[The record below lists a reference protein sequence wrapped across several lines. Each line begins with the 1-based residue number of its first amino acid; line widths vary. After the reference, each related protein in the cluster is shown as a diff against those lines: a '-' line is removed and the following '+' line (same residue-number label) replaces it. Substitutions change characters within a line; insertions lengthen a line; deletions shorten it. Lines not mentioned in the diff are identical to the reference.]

1 MSPTTS
7 ANEHRQQLQAYGTP
21 LVEYH
26 DHGTVRWKNGTSK
39 ELAFEAGQFPGGKI
53 IVAGRYQDFD
63 LTFLFGGGG
72 TEPEVEEFSGVTT
85 EGWKLR
91 SVGRL
96 TSTNYLPRTRE
107 EGSYDAFRLNQLE
120 CERLPDAAAIDE
132 YRFGLVNFRCE
143 GNRPVAVQRSRGM
156 HYLRGLA
163 VSLKFG
169 GASVG
174 GAIVPVKES
183 DDLHRRMITDKSC
196 AVLAELIV
204 PASATQ
210 NREELRNAVGD
221 LCTVLS
227 VMRGTKVQWIYCH
240 EWASGIVR
248 TSHRAGITKA
258 YSPLAPIDS
267 GHDSALA
274 ASEFIDRGLAALA
287 SSPILGQDRAVVD
300 AYLDAKVEH
309 DFLETRA
316 SKIALAIEKLK
327 HTFLR
332 SGVSDVG
339 EYVVPD
345 ATFQPLVADIVKA
358 IRPILENAGIPAD
371 KVAMIVSEG
380 KVRGLNRAAFR
391 GIVKALCRHASL
403 TVPSKEIELFIL
415 CRDYLVHTGQFY
427 CQGGT
432 AEEWADVPPAATP
445 LEEFWFLISFLDR
458 VFLKLFGYSG
468 DYFDWRDF
476 PQEDKRRHLA

>member
-1 MSPTTS
+1 
-7 ANEHRQQLQAYGTP
+7 
-21 LVEYH
+21 
-26 DHGTVRWKNGTSK
+26 VRWKDGTSRN
-39 ELAFEAGQFPGGKI
+39 LAFEAGQFSNGKI
-53 IVAGRYQDFD
+53 IVAGRYDDFD
-63 LTFLFGGGG
+63 ATFLYGGGAP
-72 TEPEVEEFSGVTT
+72 EPEVEEFSGVTS
-85 EGWKLR
+85 EGWPLR
-91 SVGRL
+91 SVGRV
-96 TSTNYLPRTRE
+96 TSTNYLPRMRE
-107 EGSYDAFRLNQLE
+107 EGAYDAFRLNQLD
-120 CERLPDAAAIDE
+120 CERLADAAAIDE

-143 GNRPVAVQRSRGM
+143 GNRRVAVQRSGGM

-163 VSLKFG
+163 VSLRVG

-174 GAIVPVKES
+174 GAIVPVEES
-183 DDLHRRMITDKSC
+183 DDLHRRVITDKSC

-204 PASATQ
+204 PAAAAQ
-210 NREELRNAVGD
+210 DREQLQNAVGD

-227 VMRGTKVQWIYCH
+227 VMRGTKVQWIYCQ

-258 YSPLAPIDS
+258 YSPLAPIGS
-267 GHDSALA
+267 RHDSALA

-339 EYVVPD
+339 EYVMPR

-371 KVAMIVSEG
+371 KVAMIASEG

-445 LEEFWFLISFLDR
+445 FEEFCFLISFLDR
-458 VFLKLFGYSG
+458 LYLKLFGYSG
-468 DYFDWRDF
+468 AYFDWRDF